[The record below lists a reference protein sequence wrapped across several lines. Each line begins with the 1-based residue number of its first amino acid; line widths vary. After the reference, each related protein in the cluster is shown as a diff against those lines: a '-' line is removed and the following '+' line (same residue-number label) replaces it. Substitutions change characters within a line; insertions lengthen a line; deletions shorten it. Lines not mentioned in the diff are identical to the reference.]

1 MFCCNAPHRH
11 PRKLVA
17 TALILAFHASAVL
30 AGQTASIDIPTQPL
44 SSALRA
50 LASQTGIQLVFSA
63 DTVGAARGN
72 AVKGNLS
79 VEEALRQLLA
89 GSELEYHQEGERNY
103 VVMRPAQVEHSM
115 AEMVVTATRTERRV
129 DEVPASVSV
138 ITSRDIERQQVLKVE
153 DALKNVEGVDF
164 NTVPGNAAAS
174 VPLIRG
180 VGGSFAGAT
189 SAVLVDSMATDSYI
203 SSVVGRG
210 GFNFLATQDVERIE
224 VVRGPAS
231 ALYGPNVVGGLVNVI
246 PKKWTGKTGAE
257 VNVGTGSHNSKS
269 LGAVAGTA
277 NDRFDIRLSAYDFKT
292 DGYVAKPDPDR
303 WGQKDTR
310 NRGWQDTKWNLSG
323 AVRPSDDQEVGFT
336 IQQFRTTQDY
346 MGGLTDSSQKLE
358 GDAYTTVYR
367 KDFAEGNR
375 LKLSYRHGNL
385 LQSWSDS
392 PAGMGVGH
400 RKSIT
405 DTIEGQ
411 IDLHPLAGNTLSL
424 GASYQAA
431 DFETVSLTSSSRTTA
446 SAKSSGVFVQDEHR
460 FGNLVATV
468 GGRYDYID
476 QGASTKNGMT
486 VHNGASE
493 STFNPRGGLRYHF
506 SPATSVYASAGT
518 AFVPA
523 NANLKYLANGNWRD
537 NPDLKPETSVSYEVG
552 ANHTLGYAAIRAA
565 LYHTDYTDM
574 ISAVSVGPTTWP
586 RQYVNIGK
594 VAVDGVELGI
604 DGNLPGGWKPYAN
617 YTYTDSVIKKN
628 PTDPLTVGKHT
639 QRIAPHKFNFGVA
652 YVPNKIWNARFAGRY
667 TGERYFTDR
676 NTPDRRASGYFV
688 GDAKFTARIPSPANA
703 GQWNAYLAINNVFDK
718 KYVVWEDEN
727 ADRRNFW
734 IGVNGRF

>member
-1 MFCCNAPHRH
+1 MFCCNASHRH

-30 AGQTASIDIPTQPL
+30 AGPTASIDIPAQPL

-246 PKKWTGKTGAE
+246 PKKWTGETGAE
-257 VNVGTGSHNSKS
+257 VNVGAGSHNSKS

-476 QGASTKNGMT
+476 QGA
-486 VHNGASE
+486 
-493 STFNPRGGLRYHF
+493 
-506 SPATSVYASAGT
+506 
-518 AFVPA
+518 
-523 NANLKYLANGNWRD
+523 
-537 NPDLKPETSVSYEVG
+537 
-552 ANHTLGYAAIRAA
+552 
-565 LYHTDYTDM
+565 
-574 ISAVSVGPTTWP
+574 
-586 RQYVNIGK
+586 
-594 VAVDGVELGI
+594 
-604 DGNLPGGWKPYAN
+604 
-617 YTYTDSVIKKN
+617 
-628 PTDPLTVGKHT
+628 
-639 QRIAPHKFNFGVA
+639 
-652 YVPNKIWNARFAGRY
+652 
-667 TGERYFTDR
+667 
-676 NTPDRRASGYFV
+676 
-688 GDAKFTARIPSPANA
+688 
-703 GQWNAYLAINNVFDK
+703 
-718 KYVVWEDEN
+718 
-727 ADRRNFW
+727 
-734 IGVNGRF
+734 